1 MVRYINIFYIFVTE
15 LKLNIMT
22 KKAQKVNFQP
32 LRDWILLPDPR
43 KAKSESGIILD
54 EATQK
59 SLTTNILK
67 VLAVGPDTK
76 HVKEGQTIM
85 VDPSVAGMIIE
96 IDDITYVLV
105 AEFHCLGIM

>member
-1 MVRYINIFYIFVTE
+1 
-15 LKLNIMT
+15 MT
-22 KKAQKVNFQP
+22 KAKKVNFKP

-43 KAKSESGIILD
+43 KTKTDSGIILD
-54 EATQK
+54 AATQK
-59 SLTTNILK
+59 TLTTNILE

-96 IDDITYVLV
+96 VDGNSYVLV

>member
-1 MVRYINIFYIFVTE
+1 VWYINIFYIFVTE
-15 LKLNIMT
+15 LKLNNMT
-22 KKAQKVNFQP
+22 KAKKVNFKP

-43 KAKSESGIILD
+43 KTKSESGIILD

-59 SLTTNILK
+59 SLTTNILT
-67 VLAVGPDTK
+67 VLAVGPETK

-85 VDPSVAGMIIE
+85 VDPSVAGMVIE
-96 IDDITYVLV
+96 IDEISYVLV